1 MLNTVCWI
9 SMQSESEDG
18 CAIIY
23 ADYICW
29 LLIADYIYWLLSQW
43 KEKVLS
49 GNHLKC
55 EPEDGCVLN
64 LLEVEEESNLPLEGS
79 ARARLGKEKPQKVL
93 DPINCLP
100 IHLIFLKFFI
110 FIIVFYFLFWSH
122 QLSPQTPAFYYLR
135 GGGFCNCS
143 KCIWHQKLLETVK
156 WIPLREKN
164 KNICNINCPD
174 ALRSKVSSEQNNFFH
189 AFYLQ
194 TKLEWI
200 WLKKMNSGSSGSSG
214 SSMSIVNVYVFENSA
229 LTKMTST
236 FVLPVLITNVNSVY
250 VSMVWQVGWWQSPP
264 ALVAGPQGRLPAK
277 VSQSYPASLVSR
289 ALAGLLKVEAMK
301 RL

>member
-1 MLNTVCWI
+1 M
-9 SMQSESEDG
+9 
-18 CAIIY
+18 
-23 ADYICW
+23 
-29 LLIADYIYWLLSQW
+29 LIADCWLYILIAISVKGKSVIW
-43 KEKVLS
+43 KS
-49 GNHLKC
+49 
-55 EPEDGCVLN
+55 PEVWARGRLCAQSPRSRRGKQLAAWG
-64 LLEVEEESNLPLEGS
+64 LGPCS
-79 ARARLGKEKPQKVL
+79 ARKGETAEGP
-93 DPINCLP
+93 
-100 IHLIFLKFFI
+100 
-110 FIIVFYFLFWSH
+110 WSH
-122 QLSPQTPAFYYLR
+122 QLSSHTPDFFIVFYFYHSFLFFILIPSIVSPNTCILYYLR